1 MPLKVKLFDIN
12 ALHRNEITGEIED
25 NYQEKKHVESP
36 QKDNSSSRKQSLS
49 AHAENVSARSF
60 SSSKKYKSCF
70 GLKANN
76 DICQKPIDE
85 YIIKSID
92 P

>member
-36 QKDNSSSRKQSLS
+36 QKDNSSSRK
-49 AHAENVSARSF
+49 
-60 SSSKKYKSCF
+60 
-70 GLKANN
+70 
-76 DICQKPIDE
+76 
-85 YIIKSID
+85 
-92 P
+92 